1 MPLIPFP
8 NVPNSPGVPAI
19 PRLPGVTAAAII
31 RSGVGIIQGALW
43 QVFQARNQWGIFDS
57 KGKPLSDPRLFG
69 GLLASIGGPEVST
82 GALDYSKETRVSDF
96 PVERGGFAS
105 YNKVELA
112 SNPVVTLC
120 MMGSESDRTAFLA
133 AVDKACKSVELY
145 SVATPEVTYRNYA
158 IERYGYQRRSNKGAT
173 LLLVDLTL
181 REVREVSAQ
190 FTTVVIKDPKDAGA
204 SPTVD
209 NGKVQAKKPD
219 QSTLKSLAKKI
230 PVLGDIVQG
239 VLR

>member
-1 MPLIPFP
+1 MPFIPFP
-8 NVPNSPGVPAI
+8 NVPHSPGVPAI
-19 PRLPGVTAAAII
+19 PRLPGVTVESIV

-57 KGKPLSDPRLFG
+57 EGNPLSDPRLFG

-112 SNPVVTLC
+112 ACPVVTLC

-133 AVDKACKSVELY
+133 AVDTACKSNELY

-181 REVREVSAQ
+181 KEVREVSAQ
-190 FTTVVIKDPKDAGA
+190 YTTAQIDEPKDAG
-204 SPTVD
+204 STPVVD
-209 NGKVQAKKPD
+209 TGKVQAKAPD
-219 QSTLKSLAKKI
+219 QSTLKVLSKKI
-230 PVLGDIVQG
+230 PSLSDIIQG
-239 VLR
+239 MSR